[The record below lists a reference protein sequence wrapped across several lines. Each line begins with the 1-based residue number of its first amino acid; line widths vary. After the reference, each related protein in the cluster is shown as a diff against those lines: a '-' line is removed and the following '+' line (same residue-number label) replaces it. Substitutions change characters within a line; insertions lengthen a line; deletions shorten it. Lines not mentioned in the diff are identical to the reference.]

1 MRTKE
6 EYKEFLE
13 NADKAVF
20 TLSKLKGDYDVIAAL
35 LSVIAGVIIGRAQ
48 YELEREDN
56 NE

>member
-20 TLSKLKGDYDVIAAL
+20 FLSKQKGDFDVIAAL
-35 LSVIAGVIIGRAQ
+35 LSVIAGVIIGCAQ
-48 YELEREDN
+48 YELEKEDKN
-56 NE
+56 A